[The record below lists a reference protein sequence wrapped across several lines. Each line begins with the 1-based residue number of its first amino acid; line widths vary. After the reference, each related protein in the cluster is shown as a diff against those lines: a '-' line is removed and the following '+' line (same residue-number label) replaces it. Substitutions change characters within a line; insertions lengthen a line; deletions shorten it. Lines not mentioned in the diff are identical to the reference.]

1 MKALTFLA
9 AGALAVSID
18 AAAAQHEGHQMPM
31 AAQPPAAMDPA
42 QCAGNARQAR
52 DAAQAAVR
60 RLEGARQTNDPAA
73 MRTAVD
79 DLQSALDYIQARLEA
94 CTTPPPAAAMPQT
107 SGVPET
113 PMMQPG
119 APSAA
124 PTAPAGGMAGMDHS
138 KMAMPPAP
146 KDAAKPAAPAAGGM
160 AGMDHSKMNMPAE
173 ASAPAGKV
181 PDPACK
187 TPVDPKSAPKTDYKG
202 KTYYFC
208 SESDRQKFL
217 ANPAKYLKDN
227 PK

>member
-31 AAQPPAAMDPA
+31 AAQPAAAMDPA
-42 QCAGNARQAR
+42 QCATNARQAR

-60 RLEGARQTNDPAA
+60 RLEGARQNNDPAA

-79 DLQSALDYIQARLEA
+79 DLQSALGFIQARLEA
-94 CTTPPPAAAMPQT
+94 CTAPPPAAAMPQT
-107 SGVPET
+107 SGVRET

-119 APSAA
+119 ATSPA
-124 PTAPAGGMAGMDHS
+124 PAAPAGGMAAMDHS
-138 KMAMPPAP
+138 N
-146 KDAAKPAAPAAGGM
+146 M
-160 AGMDHSKMNMPAE
+160 AGMDHSKMNMPAG
-173 ASAPAGKV
+173 SATAAGKV
-181 PDPACK
+181 PDPVCK